1 MSEFAT
7 HIANLEATTVGHLR
21 TLIAE
26 GKEARAFIGRP
37 SCMYCRRFAEKLYRV
52 QKETGAH
59 IYFVLSE
66 EASQLEELAAFRS
79 EYGIPT
85 VPGFLYIKDGK
96 VEVKCD
102 SSMSEEEIKAFGH
115 L

>member
-1 MSEFAT
+1 MSEFQT

-26 GKEARAFIGRP
+26 GKTATVFMGRP
-37 SCMYCRRFAEKLYRV
+37 SCMYCRRFAEKLHRV
-52 QKETGAH
+52 QKESGAH

-66 EASQLEELAAFRS
+66 EESQLEALAAFRS

-85 VPGFLYIKDGK
+85 VPGFLYIHEGQVD
-96 VEVKCD
+96 VKCD
-102 SSMSEEEIKAFGH
+102 SSMSEEAIKEFGH